1 MKLVRVGQP
10 GAERA
15 GIIDDAGNARD
26 ISSVVGDIDG
36 TVFASSVMAELR
48 TLDISALPLLPD
60 DRFGSC
66 ITGVGK
72 IICVGLNY
80 YDHATESG
88 FEAPKEPVLFMKA
101 SSSLCG
107 AHDNVEMPVG
117 GEKLDYEVELGVVI
131 GTVAKNVSVEDAADC
146 VGGYCIFND
155 VSERAFQLEGTGQWV
170 KGKSCDTFG
179 PCGPWLVTPDEIE
192 DIGNLDLLLSVNGE
206 DRQKANTRDMLFGVP
221 ELISYISSFMTLQP
235 GDLIA
240 TGTPSGV
247 AMGMEPPLYLKP
259 GDAMELIIESLGR
272 QRQVIARIPKMDE

>member
-1 MKLVRVGQP
+1 MKLVRIGQP

-15 GIIDDAGNARD
+15 GIIDEAGSARD
-26 ISSVVGDIDG
+26 LSSIVGDIDG
-36 TVFASSVMAELR
+36 TVFASSVMAELKA
-48 TLDISALPLLPD
+48 LDLSALPVLPD
-60 DRFGSC
+60 GRFGPC

-107 AHDNVEMPVG
+107 AYDTVEMPVG

-131 GTVAKNVSVEDAADC
+131 GATAKNVSIEDAADC

-155 VSERAFQLEGTGQWV
+155 VSERAFQLEGTGQWL

-192 DIGNLDLLLSVNGE
+192 DIANLDLTLKVNDE
-206 DRQKANTRDMLFGVP
+206 VRQKANTRDMLFGVP
-221 ELISYISSFMTLQP
+221 ELISYISRFMTLQP

-240 TGTPSGV
+240 SGTPSGV
-247 AMGMEPPLYLKP
+247 AMGMNPSRYLKP
-259 GDAMELIIESLGR
+259 GDAMELTIDSLGR
-272 QRQVIARIPKMDE
+272 QRQVVT

>member
-48 TLDISALPLLPD
+48 ALDISALPVLPN

-107 AHDNVEMPVG
+107 AHDTVEMPVG

-131 GTVAKNVSVEDAADC
+131 GTVAKNVSVEDAANC

-221 ELISYISSFMTLQP
+221 ELISYISRFMTLQP

-259 GDAMELIIESLGR
+259 GDAMELIIEGLGR
-272 QRQVIARIPKMDE
+272 QRQVIA